1 MVMNDQDIARRIFA
15 MYVPLARSFRD
26 AFPTR
31 VGPSIG
37 QFRILALIEFE
48 SVRHVTKLA
57 ERNLVSQPAMS
68 KAIDALVQLG
78 YVKRME
84 SDEDRRLSELHVT
97 TKGRASMSAAYDQ
110 AAKLLGPK
118 LKRLS
123 DSQKKRLVLALDD
136 LAQVFSETLGAETT
150 S

>member
-1 MVMNDQDIARRIFA
+1 
-15 MYVPLARSFRD
+15 
-26 AFPTR
+26 
-31 VGPSIG
+31 
-37 QFRILALIEFE
+37 
-48 SVRHVTKLA
+48 
-57 ERNLVSQPAMS
+57 MS